1 MSDKKVKVYQLFH
14 NKRGSVP
21 GSGGSTII
29 DGYFFDEEAASAFCE
44 FYSKKY
50 PENMYGVTQ
59 IEGEIVN
66 TDFTVY
72 DGASPKA

>member
-1 MSDKKVKVYQLFH
+1 MLDKKVKVYQLFH

-21 GSGGSTII
+21 GSGGPTII
-29 DGYFFDEEAASAFCE
+29 DSYFLDEEAANAFCE

-66 TDFTVY
+66 TDFIVH
-72 DGASPKA
+72 DGVSPKV